1 MRWGDGAAEILEA
14 GFEDDA
20 GHPVR
25 AIEQGGWVTIRSRI
39 RFHRGMENPI
49 FGVIVRTDR
58 GEPAFATNTVTDAQR
73 TGSFTAGEEVVYR
86 VRFQVLLADGRYTA
100 SPSVA
105 YEDGTPHADWRED
118 LLQLRVNA
126 VVPTLGVV
134 DLPHESTLDL
144 PLQPLEEA

>member
-1 MRWGDGAAEILEA
+1 
-14 GFEDDA
+14 
-20 GHPVR
+20 
-25 AIEQGGWVTIRSRI
+25 
-39 RFHRGMENPI
+39 MENPI

-58 GEPAFATNTVTDAQR
+58 GEPSLRPTRSQTAQR
-73 TGSFTAGEEVVYR
+73 TGNFTPGEEVVYR

-126 VVPTLGVV
+126 VVPTLGMV

-144 PLQPLEEA
+144 ALQPLEEA